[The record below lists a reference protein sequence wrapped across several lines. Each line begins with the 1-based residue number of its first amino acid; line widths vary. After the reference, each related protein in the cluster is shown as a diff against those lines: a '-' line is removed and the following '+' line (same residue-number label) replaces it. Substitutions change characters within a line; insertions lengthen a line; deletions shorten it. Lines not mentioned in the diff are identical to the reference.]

1 MHDRGNGEFFGVSD
15 GLVQVRYRGPV
26 TVGSPGRAHLR
37 DRDDGISELI
47 WDALAQAGWL
57 GHRSGI
63 QPTIEVC
70 IRVAAALTSRE
81 TATPDTAP
89 RPGGSRRGGEPGRI
103 GDDGTAYQR
112 YEGPLHAR
120 AARAF
125 GWSKVSAELRTS
137 TIWKTCSTR
146 PPSEPDGYLATL
158 RNRRLPRC
166 PTSTSSSGSLR
177 AAPEARPIQRPPSL
191 VSWARPGSHPHPG
204 NVAPENAPSVR

>member
-1 MHDRGNGEFFGVSD
+1 MRDRGNGEFFGVSD

-70 IRVAAALTSRE
+70 IRLAAALTSRE

-120 AARAF
+120 AAPGLWLVESERRAEDLDYLEDMLYTAAIRA
-125 GWSKVSAELRTS
+125 GWLSGDSQKQAVAEVPDIDILIGIAWR
-137 TIWKTCSTR
+137 R
-146 PPSEPDGYLATL
+146 P
-158 RNRRLPRC
+158 
-166 PTSTSSSGSLR
+166 
-177 AAPEARPIQRPPSL
+177 
-191 VSWARPGSHPHPG
+191 
-204 NVAPENAPSVR
+204 